1 MADMNT
7 IIEAVHE
14 DWSSL
19 VNRIKNETPDLKD
32 AVHCAL
38 GALIKQRKVYYTGN
52 KGYFLVGPTENGSNG
67 GTVSSSGGTNGCT
80 PMLFGTKFSHLRHSL
95 RDRTSSSTPP
105 MQEKLN
111 GSGSASG
118 GSLSSG
124 IIDSFLILLGYL
136 QIYSR
141 TLIISAPK

>member
-1 MADMNT
+1 MNT

-32 AVHCAL
+32 AVHSAL

-67 GTVSSSGGTNGCT
+67 SVSSSGGTNGCT

-111 GSGSASG
+111 GRSMALTATQIDGSKT
-118 GSLSSG
+118 
-124 IIDSFLILLGYL
+124 F
-136 QIYSR
+136 
-141 TLIISAPK
+141 

>member
-1 MADMNT
+1 MNT

-32 AVHCAL
+32 AVHSAL

-67 GTVSSSGGTNGCT
+67 SVSSSGGTNGCT

-124 IIDSFLILLGYL
+124 IIFDSFFDSFWAFCRYIMYL
-136 QIYSR
+136 SHKC
-141 TLIISAPK
+141 S

>member
-1 MADMNT
+1 MNT

-32 AVHCAL
+32 AVHSAL

-67 GTVSSSGGTNGCT
+67 SGSSSGGTNGCT

-124 IIDSFLILLGYL
+124 IMDFFDSFWAFSRPIEYL
-136 QIYSR
+136 NHKC
-141 TLIISAPK
+141 T